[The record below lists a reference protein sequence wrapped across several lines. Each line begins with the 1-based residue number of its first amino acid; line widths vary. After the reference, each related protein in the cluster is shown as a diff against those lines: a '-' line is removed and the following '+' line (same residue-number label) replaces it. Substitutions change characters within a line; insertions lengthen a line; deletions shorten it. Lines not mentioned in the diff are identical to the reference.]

1 MKNEAANQ
9 TDPMNAITD
18 SGYSWYQNEFYRLCQ
33 IDDEKVRNKAK
44 QQFHTLNDAGTP
56 ASYWNP
62 KPKTETSN
70 MTNETSNQ
78 IDIAKYE
85 AQTTSPGKFEGES
98 ALTPYLYD
106 LSMEGDGD
114 PLNMEFGDDPQALEF
129 ELTPEEMKTFD
140 TKQAAW
146 VLIEDSNGFAY
157 AMTLK
162 NYQG

>member
-1 MKNEAANQ
+1 
-9 TDPMNAITD
+9 
-18 SGYSWYQNEFYRLCQ
+18 
-33 IDDEKVRNKAK
+33 
-44 QQFHTLNDAGTP
+44 
-56 ASYWNP
+56 
-62 KPKTETSN
+62 

-106 LSMEGDGD
+106 LSMEGGGD

-129 ELTPEEMKTFD
+129 ELTAEEMKTFD